1 MMNDRRITGH
11 RSCPGINPACMRKQ
25 RGVVLFIA
33 LISLV
38 AMTLAAIALIRS
50 VDTTTMIA
58 GNLAFRQ
65 AATISADTGVEQAIS
80 WLNANNNATLN
91 NDSASNGYYA
101 TGQDALDL
109 TGNRTSSTTDDFD
122 WSTKSKLVTDSVG
135 DPNTDASG
143 NEVRYVIHR
152 LCRLPGVHTDPAM
165 GCLLASGTSASGDS
179 MRSLRAEEVGLT
191 GVSTLSGPY
200 YRVTVRV
207 QGPRNTISY
216 VQVIIY

>member
-1 MMNDRRITGH
+1 MMNDRRATGYYDVGAISQH
-11 RSCPGINPACMRKQ
+11 KQ

-50 VDTTTMIA
+50 VDTSTMIA
-58 GNLAFRQ
+58 GNLAFKQ
-65 AATISADTGVEQAIS
+65 AATVSADTGIEEAIS
-80 WLNANNNATLN
+80 WLSLNNNATLN
-91 NDSASNGYYA
+91 NDSTSNGYYA

-109 TGNRTSSTTDDFD
+109 TGNRTTSTGDDFD
-122 WSTKSKLVTDSVG
+122 WSTQSKLVTDAVG

-152 LCRLPGVHTDPAM
+152 LCRAAGVHTDPAT
-165 GCLLASGTSASGDS
+165 GCLLASATSSTGDS

-191 GVSTLSGPY
+191 GTSTLSGPY

-207 QGPRNTISY
+207 RGPRSTISY
-216 VQVIIY
+216 IQAIIY